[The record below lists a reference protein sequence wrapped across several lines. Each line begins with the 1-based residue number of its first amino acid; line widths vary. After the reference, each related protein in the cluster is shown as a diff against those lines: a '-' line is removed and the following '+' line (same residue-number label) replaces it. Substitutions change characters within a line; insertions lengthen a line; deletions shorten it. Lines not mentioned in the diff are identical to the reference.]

1 MLPHSYVGSYSSEKG
16 HHFLHKPWI
25 LASSKSA
32 ETFIMVSISYMPTI
46 KYWRNLGSI
55 VDKAKQK
62 IPKECRIGDTC
73 FTSFATIR
81 SNLFTRHPKN
91 LNHVHRDSNDLLS
104 VIIIWGTDVNGDE
117 KNIYE
122 GFNMNDIG
130 KIAHAL
136 KHSHRRHVIGAF
148 DKSLH
153 GGPLTISRWSVDE
166 IH

>member
-1 MLPHSYVGSYSSEKG
+1 MLPRPYVGSYLGENG
-16 HHFLHKPWI
+16 HQFLHKPWI
-25 LASSKSA
+25 FPLSKSV
-32 ETFIMVSISYMPTI
+32 ETFIMVSISDMPTI
-46 KYWRNLGSI
+46 KNWKKLGSI
-55 VDKAKQK
+55 MDKAKEK

-73 FTSFATIR
+73 FTSFATIGG
-81 SNLFTRHPKN
+81 NLYTRPADN

-117 KNIYE
+117 KNIYD